1 MATLNSIIKENYY
14 YFWSRDTLSGHGNAK
29 YVSSD
34 LQKYE
39 VVDTYCETA
48 YAHYRTHAVG
58 IWGAESR
65 LFTIAQQDG

>member
-1 MATLNSIIKENYY
+1 MENWTIKEVTYCLS
-14 YFWSRDTLSGHGNAK
+14 SRDTVTGHGNA

-39 VVDTYCETA
+39 VDDSYCETA

-58 IWGAESR
+58 IWGAAAATR
-65 LFTIAQQDG
+65 LFTIAQPDE